1 MRIKS
6 VGYMRTSSISNL
18 STEKLGKDSDRRQKK
33 KILDYSKSNNLEVV
47 EWFYDKGISGSLDIL
62 NREGFVSL
70 LDYCDRNE
78 IKMILVENSSRF
90 SRSLICSITG
100 FQYLTDIGINL
111 VSVESP
117 TMFLDTEE
125 PTYKLVRD
133 VLTCIDEFDKNRTV
147 MRLKGSRERLRETRR
162 KEGKITSKGTGKTV
176 GRLRSTE
183 KTYNILNEKGDIERY
198 LTGVELEKLI
208 RKYKNEG
215 LSYEKISKR
224 LFNEGIKSSSG
235 NPLSTSL
242 LFNTI
247 KYREIEKKEKKRR
260 DRKKNSTV
268 PSSKTVLYEVSN
280 YL

>member
-1 MRIKS
+1 MRTKS

-18 STEKLGKDSDRRQKK
+18 STDKLGKDTDRRQKK

-78 IKMILVENSSRF
+78 IKNILVENSSRF

-100 FQYLTDIGINL
+100 FQYLTDLGINL

-133 VLTCIDEFDKNRTV
+133 VLTCFDEFDKNRIV
-147 MRLKGSRERLRETRR
+147 IRLKGSRERLRDTRR
-162 KEGKITSKGTGKTV
+162 SEGKITSNGSGKVV

-183 KTYNILNEKGDIERY
+183 KNFPILNEKGEVERY
-198 LTGVELEKLI
+198 LTGVDLEKLI

-235 NPLSTSL
+235 KSLSTSL
-242 LFNTI
+242 LFNIT
-247 KYREIEKKEKKRR
+247 KYRETERKEEKRR
-260 DRKKNSTV
+260 KRRLKSIT
-268 PSSKTVLYEVSN
+268 
-280 YL
+280 

>member
-62 NREGFVSL
+62 GREGFVSL

-78 IKMILVENSSRF
+78 IKNILVENSSRF

-100 FQYLTDIGINL
+100 FKYLSDIGINL

-162 KEGKITSKGTGKTV
+162 SEGKITSKGTGKTV

-183 KTYNILNEKGDIERY
+183 KTYTVLNEKGEVERT
-198 LTGVELEKLI
+198 LSGVELEKLI

-215 LSYEKISKR
+215 MSYEKIGKR

-260 DRKKNSTV
+260 DRKKKLS
-268 PSSKTVLYEVSN
+268 PVSN
-280 YL
+280 VV